1 MTCLVRTVVT
11 ILHLMVGLP
20 CSGKSTWAKIIEER
34 TGALRLTPDEWHL
47 SLFGQDADHPE
58 HDRRHQVVEDLMWE
72 VAEAL
77 LRRGGDVILDFGFWT
92 RREREEVATRAAR
105 LGARTKIHYAEVP
118 HEELLRRLRARNGSP
133 GTKAFIISEDSLRSW
148 MALFEPPL
156 PGDTGW
162 EAEGL

>member
-1 MTCLVRTVVT
+1 VT

-20 CSGKSTWAKIIEER
+20 CSGKSMQARAIEAH

-47 SLFGQDADHPE
+47 NLFGQDADHPD
-58 HDRRHQVVEDLMWE
+58 HDRRHQMIEDLMWD
-72 VAEAL
+72 VTEAV

-92 RREREEVATRAAR
+92 RKEREAVAARAALLR
-105 LGARTKIHYAEVP
+105 ATTKIHYAEVP
-118 HEELLRRLRARNGSP
+118 HEELFRRLRERNASP
-133 GTKAFIISEDSLRSW
+133 GTKAFIISEASLKTW